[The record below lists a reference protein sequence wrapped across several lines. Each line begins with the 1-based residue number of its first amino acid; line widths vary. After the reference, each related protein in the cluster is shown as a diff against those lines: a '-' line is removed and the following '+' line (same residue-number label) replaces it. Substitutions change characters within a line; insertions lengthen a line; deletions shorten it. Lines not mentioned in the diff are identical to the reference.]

1 MIGDASIRK
10 VNIMKKYGILIGAV
24 LLLAAVMLAGCGDGS
39 DAQESTIEILEPVTV
54 TNPPVNSEPETNA
67 VAEIQLLHST
77 GDFEEETEAA
87 ILDAMTTLYRNLEL
101 SEYIGEGIHMVS
113 NEGWLESIAQDL
125 YEGGRNYTLQKGE
138 EVLLTMYVGTDIEGG
153 LFAHVYFQGTEN
165 QVILLKQERGVTSLL
180 QTAVLEGKYDGSFE
194 LWKIDSGTGH
204 IQKEEGT
211 YSKGIIVGEYIR
223 SEYRGEPGDA
233 FDLWTNRES
242 FAYETVRETYDE
254 QGELIPT
261 PTPAPTPTP
270 TPKPNRTPAPTQT
283 PEPEPEPEN
292 PEPPV
297 STPAPTPEPTPEPT
311 PPPST
316 GDTDI
321 EWSPDLD
328 V

>member
-1 MIGDASIRK
+1 
-10 VNIMKKYGILIGAV
+10 MKKYGIWIAVV

-39 DAQESTIEILEPVTV
+39 DVQESTIEVLEPVTV
-54 TNPPVNSEPETNA
+54 TNPSVNAEPEVKA
-67 VAEIQLLHST
+67 AAEIELLHTT
-77 GDFEEETEAA
+77 GNFDEETEAA
-87 ILDAMTTLYRNLEL
+87 ILDTMTNLYRNLEL
-101 SEYIGEGIHMVS
+101 PEYIGEGIHMVS
-113 NEGWLESIAQDL
+113 NEGWMESIARDL

-138 EVLLTMYVGTDIEGG
+138 EVLLTVYIGIDIGG
-153 LFAHVYFQGTEN
+153 ELFANVYFQGTEN
-165 QVILLKQERGVTSLL
+165 QVILLKQEKGITWLL
-180 QTAVLEGKYDGSFE
+180 QTAVSEGKYQGNFE
-194 LWKIDSGTGH
+194 QWQIDSGTGF
-204 IQKEEGT
+204 IQKVQGNYSEGV
-211 YSKGIIVGEYIR
+211 IVGECVR

-270 TPKPNRTPAPTQT
+270 TPKPGANRTPAPTQT

-297 STPAPTPEPTPEPT
+297 STPEPPAPTPEPAPEPT